1 VTDVAPSTKALASAF
16 AQFLIG
22 AGTWAAGQRHG
33 ALSCTGLGYWII
45 FDALGLGI
53 YGWISKGRFGDAQS
67 ELRRP
72 FGAKRIETTALFAQS
87 IYLLFTSVYVLKEA
101 VEHIMLSASSAAEH
115 TSDSHHHHHSS
126 DASESMF
133 PSTFLWLPFF
143 SLILSSAIFDNHSK
157 LAGAAGHSLPSLSSL
172 LQTTQSPFHM
182 SLSAMYRIFSNPF
195 TLSPLVFTSCLIFT
209 AYFIETAHHP
219 LVDLLVSS
227 LETVVTFSLAYP
239 AAIALGKVL
248 LQTAPERG
256 LPAGQT
262 EAFLR
267 VMRELERHPQILHL
281 PAPHLWQLTPAA
293 PSSVEGAGAA
303 ELVATVELHVK
314 PEVDDATVLE
324 LTKYVWE
331 KCTAALGREHCGG
344 VTVGVVRG

>member
-1 VTDVAPSTKALASAF
+1 
-16 AQFLIG
+16 
-22 AGTWAAGQRHG
+22 
-33 ALSCTGLGYWII
+33 
-45 FDALGLGI
+45 
-53 YGWISKGRFGDAQS
+53 
-67 ELRRP
+67 
-72 FGAKRIETTALFAQS
+72 
-87 IYLLFTSVYVLKEA
+87 
-101 VEHIMLSASSAAEH
+101 MLSASSAAEH